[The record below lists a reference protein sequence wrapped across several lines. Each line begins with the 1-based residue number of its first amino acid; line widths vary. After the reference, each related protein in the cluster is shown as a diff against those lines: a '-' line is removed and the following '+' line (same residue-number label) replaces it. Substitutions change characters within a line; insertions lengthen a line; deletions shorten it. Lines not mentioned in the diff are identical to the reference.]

1 MVQYI
6 AMQEATVSC
15 FKPFWHLS
23 CEATSP
29 LRSCGKHSLLTHLC
43 VLFSFVTI
51 MDSLYTSGIW
61 FAEMLQMG
69 LPGSEDFWLWVT
81 FLGDPKCIF
90 IIYFPLA
97 YFLLDQ
103 KVGVKVLW
111 LGLISEWLNLVSK
124 WFLFGERPFWWMFES
139 GFSQKGE
146 VFPRQFP
153 ASCETGPG
161 SPSGHC
167 MITGAALWPIMN
179 MLTKRISQHSKRY
192 IFMRRQFR
200 FPVLPHL
207 CFLIHFCSHYLDR
220 HFPLPGTS
228 RAFGLQLLALPAI
241 GHGGQGLKGA
251 EVQKLWKT
259 PVGESEFIALDSPPF
274 PHDIQGALQVLPHPF
289 TTTLC
294 IARMVPLA
302 AYLLLLLAVGL
313 SRIFILAHFPHQVI
327 GGTVAAIILGWLL
340 ESWVPQDRGLQFYL
354 WASMSLLLSTLMTY
368 WTLVALGVDLA
379 WSINLATKWC
389 LNPKWIRM
397 DTRPF
402 ASLCRDAATALG
414 LGLALHFRRAQVKQ
428 ERLGW
433 PCRAWCAAL
442 ALVVLRLLSDMGQ
455 PQEAALWYG
464 LAFVK
469 YATFPWMVVTLLPK
483 IVLAVASRATP
494 PHKE

>member
-1 MVQYI
+1 
-6 AMQEATVSC
+6 
-15 FKPFWHLS
+15 
-23 CEATSP
+23 
-29 LRSCGKHSLLTHLC
+29 
-43 VLFSFVTI
+43 

-161 SPSGHC
+161 
-167 MITGAALWPIMN
+167 W
-179 MLTKRISQHSKRY
+179 
-192 IFMRRQFR
+192 
-200 FPVLPHL
+200 
-207 CFLIHFCSHYLDR
+207 
-220 HFPLPGTS
+220 
-228 RAFGLQLLALPAI
+228 FGRCARSA
-241 GHGGQGLKGA
+241 GRK
-251 EVQKLWKT
+251 
-259 PVGESEFIALDSPPF
+259 
-274 PHDIQGALQVLPHPF
+274 
-289 TTTLC
+289 LC

-327 GGTVAAIILGWLL
+327 GAIILGWLL